1 MTNAGQKGSFRIMYK
16 TLQYKSHT
24 QIPLNHLNNGCEQN
38 CSLGHFL
45 VVEGTEGYIK
55 ITFHHFDFSKFTESG
70 LFSIKIVYLSM
81 WIYLKEKLLSYLF
94 LSKKSSLEY

>member
-1 MTNAGQKGSFRIMYK
+1 MYVCSDCFCPFPVTNEGQKGSFHIMYK

-55 ITFHHFDFSKFTESG
+55 ITFHHYDFSR
-70 LFSIKIVYLSM
+70 
-81 WIYLKEKLLSYLF
+81 
-94 LSKKSSLEY
+94 